1 MLTKLAILSSS
12 PLHVLRNRKKIYLF
26 ISKPFYTLPST
37 TTTEVFRTHTH
48 TKKEDSREGNKSAS
62 VQWGRWALGA
72 FSISKRA
79 ESFCF
84 AFLFQLCGSLPNAF
98 YGLKGGG
105 GGQAH
110 RHFDDKSEVNRGG
123 RQGERHL
130 LQQAEKTME
139 DVADVARRQHIDL
152 GYKEFL
158 YKCTT

>member
-1 MLTKLAILSSS
+1 MLCVPIPVVWVT
-12 PLHVLRNRKKIYLF
+12 
-26 ISKPFYTLPST
+26 
-37 TTTEVFRTHTH
+37 
-48 TKKEDSREGNKSAS
+48 
-62 VQWGRWALGA
+62 
-72 FSISKRA
+72 A
-79 ESFCF
+79 ECF
-84 AFLFQLCGSLPNAF
+84 LWIE
-98 YGLKGGG
+98 GG